1 MLIKEKKL
9 YADGHIIDVR
19 IRKSIFL
26 FKGVM
31 TMNVNQNFFGGM
43 GNTNF
48 FSDYASI
55 RNGSY
60 RKLLKAY
67 YGRNN
72 NSGTTSTGTRSN
84 TSNVLDQILEE
95 RKNPKVSKQTSE
107 ANSNLT
113 SGIPTLTNAVKAL
126 QNDTTYTASEDGK
139 TSAQDKV
146 VSALKTYVTE
156 YNDVVNAAKKSTLSN
171 KTSHIASMMKST
183 AANANK
189 LKEIGITING
199 NGTLQFVEGQAKH
212 ADISKVQN
220 LFSKENS
227 MSYGSVVLSRLQ
239 FAGITSGTTSST
251 KKEDNV
257 SSVSSAASFKS
268 DIETLAS
275 DKLYEKVK
283 DQSGKEVYDIDKI
296 LSTAKSFVKNYN
308 SMFDA
313 AKSNKNSSASL
324 SYIKEKTEKNK
335 EALAQF
341 GITLDANNKMKIDED
356 TFKKSDMSNVQKF
369 FKSYAPSVATNAS
382 LVDHYLTSMAK
393 NANGY
398 TSAGTYNV
406 QGANQFNDFI

>member
-1 MLIKEKKL
+1 
-9 YADGHIIDVR
+9 
-19 IRKSIFL
+19 
-26 FKGVM
+26 
-31 TMNVNQNFFGGM
+31 MNVNQSFFGGM
-43 GNTNF
+43 GNTNI

-67 YGRNN
+67 YGGNN

-95 RKNPKVSKQTSE
+95 RKNPKVSEQTSE

-113 SGIPTLTNAVKAL
+113 SGIPKLTNAVKAL
-126 QNDTTYTASEDGK
+126 QNDATYTASEDGK

-183 AANANK
+183 AANADK

-199 NGTLQFVEGQAKH
+199 NGTLQFIEGQAKH

-227 MSYGSVVLSRLQ
+227 MSYGSVVMSRLQ

-257 SSVSSAASFKS
+257 SSVSSAASFKTDS
-268 DIETLAS
+268 ETLAS
-275 DKLYEKVK
+275 DQLYEKIK
-283 DQSGKEVYDIDKI
+283 DQNGKDVYDIDKI

-313 AKSNKNSSASL
+313 AKSNQNASASL

-369 FKSYAPSVATNAS
+369 FKTYAPSVATNAS